1 MSVSRW
7 VTVVMDMLLVI
18 FTVYLFF
25 LYFGIFF
32 RRNENKIRLLIGI
45 IALVLWQFS
54 IPIIVHTLEPIWN
67 VVVGGAFTLLVVV
80 NIFEGSI
87 GMKCFFRVKC
97 CVKLVS
103 NHFSRTREVLI
114 FLSLFANVWH
124 KSYVTCSLDC
134 YCKSSLVFC
143 TVTCDSARKNFS
155 SLRDVS
161 L

>member
-80 NIFEGSI
+80 NIFDVFI
-87 GMKCFFRVKC
+87 ILKC
-97 CVKLVS
+97 
-103 NHFSRTREVLI
+103 
-114 FLSLFANVWH
+114 
-124 KSYVTCSLDC
+124 
-134 YCKSSLVFC
+134 
-143 TVTCDSARKNFS
+143 
-155 SLRDVS
+155 
-161 L
+161 